1 MNRTLAILLLFLSVL
16 FTACQS
22 DEPVIDDG
30 GGKTDGKDLGY
41 IAVSIVQPKSVTGRG
56 ASDDG
61 FQDGTNAEN
70 EAKEA
75 TFFVFDSNGNC
86 KSIQTIGLT
95 GSTAGS
101 STNKPYTEK
110 IYNAVLVFDNI
121 TAENKYSGEIF
132 CVLNA
137 TSAIKAYGG
146 TNIEGLNKSDF
157 LKKVGDW
164 CTNCQSAGT
173 FIMTNSAYKETKDET
188 TSEICGTPF
197 TADDFKQSA
206 KAALDAPIDIYVERV
221 VAKVTTNKSS
231 SWQNNGVENPLNKN
245 QTLTIR
251 ITGIEIANIAK
262 TAYLF
267 KNLGNVNTTW
277 PTWSISGFDMHDV
290 ANKRC
295 YWEDM
300 PNSLEFGNKNYS
312 TIINNATATNK
323 VYPELQN
330 DNYSSNT
337 YIHPNTYRK
346 NGEATNYTCVLVTAQ
361 LLNKTTTT
369 GEGGTS
375 TDTYT
380 PADLVWMMGS
390 YIDSI
395 GAKNILCQYL
405 ASEQYAVKE
414 VDSDNKTSYTQIT
427 NEDLKWTQKQ
437 DKSATETAPIND
449 LKDYQAVAQ
458 VALKKK
464 ENITRTVTKYNFL
477 TNEEGKKSDNTAY
490 TIYDADAYLVS
501 NHKFFAEV
509 FKDGLCYY
517 FVNIDHAGV
526 LGNSKPE
533 DTSYEGVVRNHI
545 YNLELNS
552 IAGIGTAV
560 FDPDKVIV
568 PVIPPHDNFSYLA
581 ARINV
586 LPWKLVKQTVDFK
599 GN

>member
-1 MNRTLAILLLFLSVL
+1 MNRTLAILLLFWSVL

-22 DEPVIDDG
+22 DEPAIDEG

-56 ASDDG
+56 ALDDG
-61 FQDGTNAEN
+61 FQNGTDVEN

-75 TFFVFDSNGNC
+75 TFFVFNSSGIC

-95 GSTAGS
+95 GSKEES
-101 STNKPYTEK
+101 SINKPYTEK

-121 TAENKYSGEIF
+121 TDENKYSGEIF

-137 TSAIKAYGG
+137 ISKIKAYGG
-146 TNIEGLNKSDF
+146 TNIESLSKSEF
-157 LKKVGDW
+157 LTKVGDW
-164 CTNCQSAGT
+164 YSNCQSAGT
-173 FIMTNSAYKETKDET
+173 FIMTNSAYKETKGET
-188 TSEICGTPF
+188 TSEVCGTPF
-197 TADDFKQSA
+197 IANDFKQSA
-206 KAALDAPIDIYVERV
+206 KEALDDPKDIYVERV
-221 VAKVTTNKSS
+221 VAKVTTIKSS
-231 SWQNNGVENPLNKN
+231 NWTNNGVQNPLDNKL
-245 QTLTIR
+245 TLTIR

-267 KNLGNVNTTW
+267 KNLGAVNTNW
-277 PTWSISGFDMHDV
+277 PEWSSVTGFYMHD
-290 ANKRC
+290 ADNKRC

-300 PNSLEFGNKNYS
+300 PNGLEFGNQNYS

-323 VYPELQN
+323 VYPELS
-330 DNYSSNT
+330 DANYSSNK
-337 YIHPNTYRK
+337 YIHPNTYRNK
-346 NGEATNYTCVLVTAQ
+346 GNATNSTCVLVTAQ

-369 GEGGTS
+369 GDGGTS

-380 PADLVWMMGS
+380 PADLVWIMGG
-390 YIDSI
+390 YTDSI
-395 GAKNILCQYL
+395 SAKNILCDYL

-414 VDSDNKTSYTQIT
+414 VDKDNNASYIQIT

-437 DKSATETAPIND
+437 DKSATDIASIQG

-458 VALKKK
+458 VALKNKN
-464 ENITRTVTKYNFL
+464 NITRTVLKYNFV
-477 TNEEGKKSDNTAY
+477 TKKEVKKSDNTDY

-501 NHKFFAEV
+501 NTKFFAEV

-526 LGNSKPE
+526 LGASKENNS
-533 DTSYEGVVRNHI
+533 YYGVVRNHI
-545 YNLELNS
+545 YKLELNS
-552 IAGIGTAV
+552 IRGIGTAV

-568 PVIPPHDNFSYLA
+568 PVKPPHDNFSYLA

-586 LPWKLVKQTVDFK
+586 LPWKLVEQTVDFQ

>member
-1 MNRTLAILLLFLSVL
+1 MNRTFVILLLLLSVL
-16 FTACQS
+16 FSACQS
-22 DEPVIDDG
+22 DEPAIDE

-41 IAVSIVQPKSVTGRG
+41 IAVSIVQPKSVTARG

-61 FQDGTNAEN
+61 FQNGTDAEN

-75 TFFVFDSNGNC
+75 TFFVFNSNGIC

-95 GSTAGS
+95 GSGSGS

-121 TAENKYSGEIF
+121 TDQTKYDGEIF

-137 TSAIKAYGG
+137 TSDIKAYGG
-146 TNIEGLNKSDF
+146 TNIEGLSKSVF
-157 LKKVGDW
+157 LQKYGDW

-173 FIMTNSAYKETKDET
+173 FIMTNSAYKVTTGET

-197 TADDFKQSA
+197 TSNDFKQSA
-206 KAALDAPIDIYVERV
+206 KAALDEPKDIYVERV
-221 VAKVTTNKSS
+221 VAKVTTEKNNFV
-231 SWQNNGVENPLNKN
+231 NNGVTNPLDNNK
-245 QTLTIR
+245 TLTIR
-251 ITGIEIANIAK
+251 ITGIEIANIAT

-267 KNLGNVNTTW
+267 KNLGVVNTTW
-277 PTWSISGFDMHDV
+277 PSWSGFNIHDTD
-290 ANKRC
+290 NKRC

-300 PNSLEFGNKNYS
+300 PNSLQFGNQNYS

-323 VYPELQN
+323 VYPPLN
-330 DNYSSNT
+330 DDEYSLAK
-337 YIHPNTYRK
+337 YIHPNTYR
-346 NGEATNYTCVLVTAQ
+346 NEGNATNLTCVLVTAQ
-361 LLNKTTTT
+361 LLNKTI
-369 GEGGTS
+369 S
-375 TDTYT
+375 TDGISTETYT
-380 PADLVWMMGS
+380 PADLVWMMGG

-414 VDSDNKTSYTQIT
+414 VDKNNKASYTQIT

-437 DKSATETAPIND
+437 DKSATETAVING

-458 VALKKK
+458 VALKEKK
-464 ENITRTVTKYNFL
+464 DTTRIVLKYNFV
-477 TNEEGKKSDNTAY
+477 TNQEVKKSDNTDY

-501 NHKFFAEV
+501 NTKFFAEV

-526 LGNSKPE
+526 LGNSKG
-533 DTSYEGVVRNHI
+533 DNSYYGVVRNHI
-545 YNLELNS
+545 YKLELKS
-552 IAGIGTAV
+552 ITGIGTAV

-568 PVIPPHDNFSYLA
+568 PVKPPHDNFSYLA

-586 LPWKLVKQTVDFK
+586 LPWKLVKQAVEFK